1 VRDRAALDHDDVLGR
16 AFDRRLARRLW
27 AAARAQRPVLYA
39 TLALYPA
46 IALAELAQP
55 YLLKVA
61 IDDHILAGDWM
72 GLSLTAGA
80 YAATLGVLYVLRS
93 LEGYLMALVGQR
105 VTHDLRDA
113 LFGHLLRLEAGF
125 YDRNPVGRLMTR
137 VLNDVE
143 AVSEAF
149 TSGLLAIAADVITL
163 LGVLSVML
171 WMDWRLAL
179 VTLGIVP
186 GLAVIAAY
194 FRIRARDAYRE
205 ARRRLAALN
214 AFLQESLQGVAVVQL
229 FARERHEHA
238 IFRRLNREYRR
249 AMFRS
254 TVFEATLYASVE
266 ALGSVALALLIWYG
280 GAQIGAGA
288 LSFGALVAFMQYTNR
303 FFLPIRDLGAK
314 YTVMQA
320 AMASAER
327 IFGLLDRAPAIVSAS
342 PDRSEGGLS
351 ETRVAPFVSGSARPD
366 RSEGGL
372 SEARVAPFA
381 RSFVPG
387 PRSTT
392 PALEFSSVYFSYTGE
407 HDVLHDCSFRVE
419 AGEHVALVGATG
431 EGKSTCARL
440 LIRAYDVSRGRVLVE
455 GVDVR
460 EWDLARLRRRVGT
473 VFQDTVLFTGSIA
486 DNIALGAA
494 VGSDDILRALD
505 AAHARD
511 FVEAL
516 PRRLEEPL
524 GERGANLSHG
534 QRQLLAIARALVYN
548 PAILVLDEATS
559 SVDPESEWR
568 IRDAMQRLL
577 TGRTSMTVAHRLSS
591 VQHADRILVLH
602 RGRVHEE
609 GTHAELLR
617 RGELYA
623 RLWELTM
630 SAPAAA
636 GRDGASRG

>member
-1 VRDRAALDHDDVLGR
+1 VPERGSLDHDEVLGR

-27 AAARAQRPVLYA
+27 AAARAQRPLLYG
-39 TLALYPA
+39 TLALFPA

-55 YLLKVA
+55 YLMKVA
-61 IDDHILAGDWM
+61 IDDHILAGDWL
-72 GLSLTAGA
+72 GLSVTAAA
-80 YAATLGVLYVLRS
+80 YAGTLGVLYALRS

-105 VTHDLRDA
+105 VTHDLREA

-163 LGVLSVML
+163 AGVVAVML

-179 VTLGIVP
+179 VTFAIVP
-186 GLAVIAAY
+186 LLAAVAAY

-205 ARRRLAALN
+205 ARRRLATLN
-214 AFLQESLQGVAVVQL
+214 AFLQESLQGVTVVQL

-238 IFRRLNREYRR
+238 IFRRLNDDYRR
-249 AMFRS
+249 ALFNS
-254 TVFEATLYASVE
+254 TVFEASLYSSVE
-266 ALGSVALALLIWYG
+266 ALGAVALALLIWYG
-280 GAQIGAGA
+280 GGQIGAGA
-288 LSFGALVAFMQYTNR
+288 LTFGALVAFIQYTNR

-314 YTVMQA
+314 YTVMQS

-327 IFGLLDRAPAIVSAS
+327 IFGLLDREPTIVAPEARSVVPEPRSSVPAIEFQSVW
-342 PDRSEGGLS
+342 
-351 ETRVAPFVSGSARPD
+351 
-366 RSEGGL
+366 
-372 SEARVAPFA
+372 FA
-381 RSFVPG
+381 YDG
-387 PRSTT
+387 D
-392 PALEFSSVYFSYTGE
+392 AY
-407 HDVLHDCSFRVE
+407 VLRDCSFRVA
-419 AGEHVALVGATG
+419 AGEHVGLVGATG

-440 LIRAYDVSRGRVLVE
+440 LIRAYDVTRGRVLVD

-460 EWDLARLRRRVGT
+460 DWDLERLRRRVGT
-473 VFQDTVLFTGSIA
+473 VFQDTVLFTGTVA
-486 DNIALGAA
+486 DNVTLGAPVEPDALGHALEAA
-494 VGSDDILRALD
+494 R
-505 AAHARD
+505 ARD
-511 FVEAL
+511 FVDAL
-516 PRRLEEPL
+516 PRRRDEPL

-568 IRDAMQRLL
+568 IREAMQRLL
-577 TGRTSMTVAHRLSS
+577 TGRTSITIAHRLST

-609 GTHAELLR
+609 GTHAALV
-617 RGELYA
+617 RGGGLYA
-623 RLWELTM
+623 RLWELGLAAPDGTG
-630 SAPAAA
+630 SNAAPA
-636 GRDGASRG
+636 R

>member
-1 VRDRAALDHDDVLGR
+1 MPDRAALDHDEVLGR

-27 AAARAQRPVLYA
+27 TAARAQRPMLYA
-39 TLALYPA
+39 TLALFPA

-61 IDDHILAGDWM
+61 IDDHILAGDWR
-72 GLSLTAGA
+72 GLSLTAAA
-80 YAATLGVLYVLRS
+80 YAATLGILYALRS
-93 LEGYLMALVGQR
+93 LEAYLMALVGQR
-105 VTHDLRDA
+105 VTHDLRAA
-113 LFGHLLRLEAGF
+113 LFEHLLRLEAAF

-163 LGVLSVML
+163 VGVVAVML

-179 VTLGIVP
+179 VTFAIVP
-186 GLAVIAAY
+186 VLAAVAAY
-194 FRIRARDAYRE
+194 FRLRARDAYRE

-214 AFLQESLQGVAVVQL
+214 AFLQESLQGVTVVQL

-238 IFRRLNREYRR
+238 MFRRLNDDYRR
-249 AMFRS
+249 ALFNS
-254 TVFEATLYASVE
+254 TVFEASLYSSVE

-280 GAQIGAGA
+280 GGQIGVGA
-288 LSFGALVAFMQYTNR
+288 LSFGALVAFIQYTNR

-314 YTVMQA
+314 YTVMQS

-327 IFGLLDRAPAIVSAS
+327 IFGLLDRQPAIVS
-342 PDRSEGGLS
+342 PTTVDRG
-351 ETRVAPFVSGSARPD
+351 APATVDRGSLHA
-366 RSEGGL
+366 
-372 SEARVAPFA
+372 
-381 RSFVPG
+381 
-387 PRSTT
+387 
-392 PALEFSSVYFSYTGE
+392 ALEFASVWFSYNG
-407 HDVLHDCSFRVE
+407 DRQVLRDCSFRV
-419 AGEHVALVGATG
+419 APGEHVAIVGATG

-440 LIRAYDVSRGRVLVE
+440 LVRAYDVTRGRVLVD

-460 EWDLARLRRRVGT
+460 EWDLERLRRRVGT
-473 VFQDTVLFTGSIA
+473 VFQDTVLFTGTVA
-486 DNIALGAA
+486 DNVALGTATDPGA
-494 VGSDDILRALD
+494 VRRALE

-511 FVEAL
+511 FVDAL
-516 PRRLEEPL
+516 PRELDEPL

-568 IRDAMQRLL
+568 IREAMQQLL
-577 TGRTSMTVAHRLSS
+577 AGRTSITIAHRLST

-602 RGRVHEE
+602 HGHVHEE
-609 GTHAELLR
+609 GTHAALLR
-617 RGELYA
+617 QGGLYA
-623 RLWELTM
+623 RLWELAM
-630 SAPAAA
+630 VAP
-636 GRDGASRG
+636 GASSADAATG

>member
-1 VRDRAALDHDDVLGR
+1 
-16 AFDRRLARRLW
+16 
-27 AAARAQRPVLYA
+27 
-39 TLALYPA
+39 
-46 IALAELAQP
+46 
-55 YLLKVA
+55 
-61 IDDHILAGDWM
+61 
-72 GLSLTAGA
+72 
-80 YAATLGVLYVLRS
+80 
-93 LEGYLMALVGQR
+93 
-105 VTHDLRDA
+105 
-113 LFGHLLRLEAGF
+113 
-125 YDRNPVGRLMTR
+125 
-137 VLNDVE
+137 
-143 AVSEAF
+143 
-149 TSGLLAIAADVITL
+149 
-163 LGVLSVML
+163 
-171 WMDWRLAL
+171 
-179 VTLGIVP
+179 
-186 GLAVIAAY
+186 
-194 FRIRARDAYRE
+194 
-205 ARRRLAALN
+205 
-214 AFLQESLQGVAVVQL
+214 
-229 FARERHEHA
+229 
-238 IFRRLNREYRR
+238 
-249 AMFRS
+249 
-254 TVFEATLYASVE
+254 
-266 ALGSVALALLIWYG
+266 
-280 GAQIGAGA
+280 
-288 LSFGALVAFMQYTNR
+288 MQYTNR

-327 IFGLLDRAPAIVSAS
+327 IFGLLDRAPAIASVVSGSARS
-342 PDRSEGGLS
+342 DRSEGGLS

-372 SEARVAPFA
+372 SETRVAPFVSGSARSDRSEGGLSETRVAAHA
-381 RSFVPG
+381 RSFVPN

-392 PALEFSSVYFSYTGE
+392 PAIEFASVYFSYTGE

-473 VFQDTVLFTGSIA
+473 VFQDTVLFTGTIA

-577 TGRTSMTVAHRLSS
+577 TGRTSITVAHRLSS

-623 RLWELTM
+623 RLWELTV

>member
-1 VRDRAALDHDDVLGR
+1 VPDAHLEQDEVLGR
-16 AFDRRLARRLW
+16 AFDRRLAARLW
-27 AAARAQRPVLYA
+27 VAARAHRPLLYA

-46 IALAELAQP
+46 IALAELSQP
-55 YLLKVA
+55 YLLKIA
-61 IDDHILAGDWM
+61 IDDHILAGDWI
-72 GLSLTAGA
+72 GLSLTAA
-80 YAATLGVLYVLRS
+80 VYAATLAVLYGLRM
-93 LEGYLMALVGQR
+93 LEAYLMALVGQR
-105 VTHDLRDA
+105 VTHDLRNA

-163 LGVLSVML
+163 AGVVAVML

-179 VTLGIVP
+179 VTFAIVP
-186 GLAVIAAY
+186 VLGAAAAY
-194 FRIRARDAYRE
+194 FRIRARDAYRQ

-214 AFLQESLQGVAVVQL
+214 AFLQESLQGVAVIQL

-238 IFRRLNREYRR
+238 IFRRLNRDYRR
-249 AMFRS
+249 AMFSS
-254 TVFEATLYASVE
+254 TIFEATLYASVE
-266 ALGSVALALLIWYG
+266 ALGAVALALLIWYG
-280 GAQIGAGA
+280 GGQIGAGA
-288 LSFGALVAFMQYTNR
+288 LSFGALVAFIQYTNR

-314 YTVMQA
+314 YTVMQS

-327 IFGLLDRAPAIVSAS
+327 IFGLLERPPAIVSPADGNTADRADGATTLS
-342 PDRSEGGLS
+342 LRPPTSLPDHA
-351 ETRVAPFVSGSARPD
+351 APATIKS
-366 RSEGGL
+366 
-372 SEARVAPFA
+372 
-381 RSFVPG
+381 VP
-387 PRSTT
+387 
-392 PALEFSSVYFSYTGE
+392 AIEFSSVSFSYT
-407 HDVLHDCSFRVE
+407 DDAFVLRDCSFRVA

-440 LIRAYDVSRGRVLVE
+440 LIRAYDVTRGRVLVD

-473 VFQDTVLFTGSIA
+473 VFQDTVLFAGTVA
-486 DNIALGAA
+486 DNVTLGAA
-494 VGSDDILRALD
+494 LPPGALARALD
-505 AAHARD
+505 TARARD

-516 PRRLEEPL
+516 PRGVEEPL

-568 IRDAMQRLL
+568 IREAMQRLL
-577 TGRTSMTVAHRLSS
+577 AGRTSITIAHRLST
-591 VQHADRILVLH
+591 VQRADRILVLH

-609 GTHAELLR
+609 GTHAALV
-617 RGELYA
+617 RGGGLYA
-623 RLWELTM
+623 RLWELGLAAPDGTA
-630 SAPAAA
+630 SNAAPA
-636 GRDGASRG
+636 R

>member
-1 VRDRAALDHDDVLGR
+1 VPDAHLEQDEVLGR
-16 AFDRRLARRLW
+16 AFDRRLAARLW
-27 AAARAQRPVLYA
+27 VAARAHRPLLYA

-46 IALAELAQP
+46 IALAELSQP
-55 YLLKVA
+55 YLLKIA
-61 IDDHILAGDWM
+61 IDDHILAGDWI
-72 GLSLTAGA
+72 GLSLTAA
-80 YAATLGVLYVLRS
+80 VYAATLAVLYGLRM
-93 LEGYLMALVGQR
+93 LEAYLMALVGQR
-105 VTHDLRDA
+105 VTHDLRNA

-163 LGVLSVML
+163 AGVVAVML

-179 VTLGIVP
+179 VTFAIVP
-186 GLAVIAAY
+186 VLGAAAAY
-194 FRIRARDAYRE
+194 FRIRARDAYRQ

-214 AFLQESLQGVAVVQL
+214 AFLQESLQGVAVIQL

-238 IFRRLNREYRR
+238 IFRRLNRDYRR
-249 AMFRS
+249 AMFSS
-254 TVFEATLYASVE
+254 TIFEATLYASVE

-280 GAQIGAGA
+280 GGQIGAGA
-288 LSFGALVAFMQYTNR
+288 LSFGALVAFIQYTNR

-314 YTVMQA
+314 YTVMQS

-327 IFGLLDRAPAIVSAS
+327 IFGLLERPPAIVSPADGNTADRADGATTLS
-342 PDRSEGGLS
+342 LRPPTSLPDHA
-351 ETRVAPFVSGSARPD
+351 APATIKS
-366 RSEGGL
+366 
-372 SEARVAPFA
+372 
-381 RSFVPG
+381 VP
-387 PRSTT
+387 
-392 PALEFSSVYFSYTGE
+392 AIEFSSVSFSYT
-407 HDVLHDCSFRVE
+407 DDAFVLRDCSFRVA

-440 LIRAYDVSRGRVLVE
+440 LIRAYDVTRGRVLVD

-460 EWDLARLRRRVGT
+460 EWDLAPLRRRVGT
-473 VFQDTVLFTGSIA
+473 VFQDTVLFAGTVA
-486 DNIALGAA
+486 DNVTLGAA
-494 VGSDDILRALD
+494 LPPGALARALD
-505 AAHARD
+505 TARARD

-516 PRRLEEPL
+516 PRGVEEPL

-568 IRDAMQRLL
+568 IREAMQRLL
-577 TGRTSMTVAHRLSS
+577 TGRTSITIAHRLST
-591 VQHADRILVLH
+591 VQRADRILVLH

-609 GTHAELLR
+609 GTHAALV
-617 RGELYA
+617 RGGGLYA
-623 RLWELTM
+623 RLWELGLAAPDGTA
-630 SAPAAA
+630 SNAAPA
-636 GRDGASRG
+636 R

>member
-1 VRDRAALDHDDVLGR
+1 MPERAALDHDDVLGR

-27 AAARAQRPVLYA
+27 AAARAQRPMLYA
-39 TLALYPA
+39 TVALFPA

-61 IDDHILAGDWM
+61 IDDHILAGDWL
-72 GLSLTAGA
+72 GLSLTAAA
-80 YAATLGVLYVLRS
+80 YAATLGILYALRS
-93 LEGYLMALVGQR
+93 LEAYLMALVGQR
-105 VTHDLRDA
+105 VTHDLREA
-113 LFGHLLRLEAGF
+113 LFGHLLRLEAAY

-163 LGVLSVML
+163 VGVVAIML

-179 VTLGIVP
+179 VTFAIVP
-186 GLAVIAAY
+186 VLAAVAAY
-194 FRIRARDAYRE
+194 FRLRARDAYRE

-214 AFLQESLQGVAVVQL
+214 AFLQESLQGVTVIQL

-238 IFRRLNREYRR
+238 IFRRLNDDYRR
-249 AMFRS
+249 ALFTS
-254 TVFEATLYASVE
+254 TVFEASLYSSVE
-266 ALGSVALALLIWYG
+266 ALGAVALALLIWYG
-280 GAQIGAGA
+280 GGQIGAGA
-288 LSFGALVAFMQYTNR
+288 LSFGALVAFIQYTNR

-327 IFGLLDRAPAIVSAS
+327 IFGLLDRPPAIVSPATALAGGGSLTSVNGGGALAIAGRSPAATTDGAAIANVDRPSRAAAS
-342 PDRSEGGLS
+342 QIE
-351 ETRVAPFVSGSARPD
+351 
-366 RSEGGL
+366 
-372 SEARVAPFA
+372 FA
-381 RSFVPG
+381 GVWFAYDG
-387 PRSTT
+387 D
-392 PALEFSSVYFSYTGE
+392 AY
-407 HDVLHDCSFRVE
+407 VLRDCSFAVA
-419 AGEHVALVGATG
+419 AGEHVALVGPTG

-440 LIRAYDVSRGRVLVE
+440 LVRAYDVTRGRVLVD

-460 EWDLARLRRRVGT
+460 EWDLVRLRRRVGT
-473 VFQDTVLFTGSIA
+473 VFQDTVLFTGTVA
-486 DNIALGAA
+486 DNVALGADPDA
-494 VGSDDILRALD
+494 AALRRALE
-505 AAHARD
+505 AARARD

-516 PRRLEEPL
+516 PSGLDEPL

-568 IRDAMQRLL
+568 IREAMHRLL
-577 TGRTSMTVAHRLSS
+577 AGRTSITIAHRLSS

-602 RGRVHEE
+602 QGRVHEE
-609 GTHAELLR
+609 GTHAALLR
-617 RGELYA
+617 RGGLYA
-623 RLWELTM
+623 RLWQLAM
-630 SAPAAA
+630 SRDAA
-636 GRDGASRG
+636 G

>member
-1 VRDRAALDHDDVLGR
+1 MPDAHLEQDEVLGR
-16 AFDRRLARRLW
+16 AFDRRLAARLW
-27 AAARAQRPVLYA
+27 VAARAHRPLLYA

-46 IALAELAQP
+46 IALAELSQP
-55 YLLKVA
+55 YLLKIA
-61 IDDHILAGDWM
+61 IDDHILAGDWI
-72 GLSLTAGA
+72 GLSLTAA
-80 YAATLGVLYVLRS
+80 VYAATLAVLYGLRM
-93 LEGYLMALVGQR
+93 LEAYLMALVGQR
-105 VTHDLRDA
+105 VTHDLRNA

-163 LGVLSVML
+163 AGVVAVML

-179 VTLGIVP
+179 VTFAIVP
-186 GLAVIAAY
+186 VLGAAAAY
-194 FRIRARDAYRE
+194 FRIRARDAYRQ

-214 AFLQESLQGVAVVQL
+214 AFLQESLQGVAVIQL

-238 IFRRLNREYRR
+238 IFRRLNRDYRR
-249 AMFRS
+249 AMFSS
-254 TVFEATLYASVE
+254 TIFEATLYASVE

-280 GAQIGAGA
+280 GGQIGAGA
-288 LSFGALVAFMQYTNR
+288 LSFGALVAFIQYTNR

-314 YTVMQA
+314 YTVMQS

-327 IFGLLDRAPAIVSAS
+327 IFGLLERPPAIVSPADGNTADRADGATTLS
-342 PDRSEGGLS
+342 LRPPTSLPDHA
-351 ETRVAPFVSGSARPD
+351 APATIKS
-366 RSEGGL
+366 
-372 SEARVAPFA
+372 
-381 RSFVPG
+381 VP
-387 PRSTT
+387 
-392 PALEFSSVYFSYTGE
+392 AIEFSSVSFSYT
-407 HDVLHDCSFRVE
+407 DDAFVLRDCSFRVA

-440 LIRAYDVSRGRVLVE
+440 LIRAYDVTRGRVLVD

-460 EWDLARLRRRVGT
+460 EWDLAPLRRRVGT
-473 VFQDTVLFTGSIA
+473 VFQDTVLFAGTVA
-486 DNIALGAA
+486 DNVTLGAA
-494 VGSDDILRALD
+494 LPPGALARALD
-505 AAHARD
+505 TARARD

-516 PRRLEEPL
+516 PRGVEEPL

-568 IRDAMQRLL
+568 IREAMQRLL
-577 TGRTSMTVAHRLSS
+577 AGRTSITIAHRLST
-591 VQHADRILVLH
+591 VQRADRILVLH

-609 GTHAELLR
+609 GTHAALV
-617 RGELYA
+617 RGGGLYA
-623 RLWELTM
+623 RLWELGLAAPDGTA
-630 SAPAAA
+630 SNAAPA
-636 GRDGASRG
+636 R